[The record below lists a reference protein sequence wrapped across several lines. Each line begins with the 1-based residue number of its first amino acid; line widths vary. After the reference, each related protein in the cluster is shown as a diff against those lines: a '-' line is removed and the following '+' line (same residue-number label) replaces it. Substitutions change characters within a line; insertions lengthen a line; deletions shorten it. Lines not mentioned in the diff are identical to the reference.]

1 LPKGLKNRKGDVN
14 LMSEERDDVLVL
26 MDEEGNETEFEYLDT
41 VEMSNKEYVVLLPVQ
56 EDESVPAEEVLI
68 LKVEQDENG
77 EDVFSSVDDDKE
89 LNEVFEKF
97 KEQASEEFDFV
108 EE

>member
-1 LPKGLKNRKGDVN
+1 
-14 LMSEERDDVLVL
+14 MSEERDDVLVL

>member
-1 LPKGLKNRKGDVN
+1 MN
-14 LMSEERDDVLVL
+14 EERDDVLVL

-41 VEMSNKEYVVLLPVQ
+41 VEMNSKEYVVLLPVQ
-56 EDESVPAEEVLI
+56 ENEAEPAEEVLI

-77 EDVFSSVDDDKE
+77 EDVFSSVDDEKE
-89 LNEVFEKF
+89 LNEVFDKF
-97 KEQASEEFDFV
+97 KEQASEDFDFV

>member
-1 LPKGLKNRKGDVN
+1 
-14 LMSEERDDVLVL
+14 MSEERDDVLVL

-41 VEMSNKEYVVLLPVQ
+41 VEMNNKEYVVLLPIQ

-89 LNEVFEKF
+89 LNEVFDKF

>member
-1 LPKGLKNRKGDVN
+1 MN
-14 LMSEERDDVLVL
+14 EERDDVLVL

-41 VEMSNKEYVVLLPVQ
+41 VEMNSKEYVVLLPVQ
-56 EDESVPAEEVLI
+56 EEESEPAEEVLI

-77 EDVFSSVDDDKE
+77 EDVFSSVDDEKE

-97 KEQASEEFDFV
+97 KEQAGEDFEFV